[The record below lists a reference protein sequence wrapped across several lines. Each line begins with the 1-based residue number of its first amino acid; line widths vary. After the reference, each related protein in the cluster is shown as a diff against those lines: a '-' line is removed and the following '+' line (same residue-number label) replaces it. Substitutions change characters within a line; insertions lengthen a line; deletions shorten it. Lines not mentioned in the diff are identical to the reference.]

1 MEQIIISHA
10 DGSQTPLFSK
20 KNISAVSKATQK
32 TALLSEDVV
41 SIDITTATPLDL
53 TIGDTTIIYGK
64 KYKLNQLPKITKNSE
79 RNYTYELTFEGAQ
92 YDLIDVQYHLPEDCY
107 GDTFYSDLGGH
118 LSVLMW
124 NISRVYKGIW
134 KLGDYP
140 RDTKYTNFTAT
151 EKNCLAALQEHCTN
165 YGVEF
170 EITSDGKTNTLNIKA
185 KAGITHTFTL
195 KYGRGRGLYQL
206 SRTNVNNAG
215 ITNRLFIY
223 GGTENLGKN
232 YGHTKLCLPELRALL
247 PIWKTRSQ

>member
-1 MEQIIISHA
+1 MEQIIINHA
-10 DGSQTPLFSK
+10 DGSKTPLFSR

-32 TALLSEDVV
+32 IALLSEDVV
-41 SIDITTATPLDL
+41 SIAITTATPLDL
-53 TIGDTTIIYGK
+53 MIGDTTLIYGK
-64 KYKLNQLPKITKNSE
+64 KYKLNQLPQITKNGE
-79 RNYTYELTFEGAQ
+79 RNYTYELTLEGAQ

-118 LSVLMW
+118 LEVLIW
-124 NISRVYKGIW
+124 NISRVYPGLW
-134 KLGDYP
+134 KLGNYP
-140 RDTKYTNFTAT
+140 KDTEYTNFTAT

-232 YGHTKLCLPELRALL
+232 
-247 PIWKTRSQ
+247 